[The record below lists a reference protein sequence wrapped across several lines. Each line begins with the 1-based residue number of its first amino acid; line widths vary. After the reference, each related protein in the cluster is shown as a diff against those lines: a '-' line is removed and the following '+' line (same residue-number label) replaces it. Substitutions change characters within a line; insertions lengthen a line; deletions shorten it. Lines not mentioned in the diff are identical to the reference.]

1 MSDPTT
7 IPGFGSAQR
16 ALVLFGGEPTLP
28 WLKPLKPGFRHCAA
42 VLECGAVWVVYNPM
56 SNATEVA
63 TAPACDAA
71 RLAAHFEA
79 AGYRV
84 LPAAVAPPPPVP
96 LGWRPYTCVEAVK
109 RVLGL
114 DAPAVF
120 TPWQLYR
127 YLRCMAADDGREET
141 QHGR

>member
-1 MSDPTT
+1 MLGPTR
-7 IPGFGSAQR
+7 IPGFGDAER

-28 WLKPLKPGFRHCAA
+28 WLRLLKPGFRHCAA

-56 SNATEVA
+56 SNATEIA
-63 TAPACDAA
+63 TAPACDARA
-71 RLAAHFEA
+71 LAARFEA

-84 LPAAVAPPPPVP
+84 VPAAVGPPPASPQP
-96 LGWRPYTCVEAVK
+96 WRPYTCVEAVK
-109 RVLGL
+109 RALGL
-114 DAPAVF
+114 SAPAVV

-127 YLRCMAADDGREET
+127 HLTTACEEER